1 VTFAGPVG
9 KIPAGRISLDRPIG
23 RAALFAGV
31 GVLAAL
37 NAQADQITI
46 LLTYRSITGALLD
59 LGGISAIIWFALYA
73 ALKIGMEREPG
84 QISGRDGAIAIAV
97 GFLCFLP
104 FYFAA
109 KVGLLL
115 AGIYLFMTSRKQ
127 SPSRRVAIILLGLT
141 GPLVWGRVILNLFAG
156 PILALDAHIVGSV
169 IGSDV
174 HGNVVRFIGTD
185 TSFFIASPCSSVHN
199 ISIAIVLWTTAA
211 ALFRIRLDRAYLGI
225 GIAMVTFMF
234 ALNIARLAAIGLYPD
249 AFQFLHAG
257 GGAALFGWAGLVG
270 AALLAGLGVIGAV
283 ERQQ

>member
-9 KIPAGRISLDRPIG
+9 QASAGRISLNRSIG
-23 RAALFAGV
+23 RAGLFAGV

-46 LLTYRSITGALLD
+46 VLTYRSMTGALMD

-84 QISGRDGAIAIAV
+84 QISGRDAAVAIAV
-97 GFLCFLP
+97 VSLCFLP

-109 KVGLLL
+109 KVSLLL
-115 AGIYLFMTSRKQ
+115 AGVYLFMTSRKQ

-141 GPLVWGRVILNLFAG
+141 GPLVWGRMILTLFAG

-174 HGNVVRFIGTD
+174 HGNVVRFIGRD
-185 TSFFIASPCSSVHN
+185 MSFFIAGPCSSVHN
-199 ISIAIVLWTTAA
+199 ISIAVVLWTTAA
-211 ALFRIRLDRAYLGI
+211 ALFRIRLDRGYFGI
-225 GIAMVTFMF
+225 GVAMVTFMF
-234 ALNIARLAAIGLYPD
+234 ALNIARLAAIGLFPD
-249 AFQFLHAG
+249 DFQFLHAG
-257 GGAALFGWAGLVG
+257 GGAALFGWTGLVG
-270 AALLAGLGVIGAV
+270 AALLAGLGVVRAV